1 MIDFLDRNIFR
12 PHPEL
17 LVFLTVAIG
26 LGAVTFFTMSTP

>member
-1 MIDFLDRNIFR
+1 MVDFVNRNKFQ

-26 LGAVTFFTMSTP
+26 LLHH